1 MDEKQKSSSSQQS
14 IRREL
19 TREERMRRLQRK
31 KLAKRRKA
39 IAISIFTVT
48 AVIVVIVM
56 VLMIKSLFGPDE
68 LKGTWSLEETTS
80 YQFDGKENGAML
92 VSGSEYK
99 FTYDIKGKKL
109 MIDYESD
116 ILVDGEY
123 EFKVKKDVLTL
134 IGGEGTSGDTYE
146 LKRKE

>member
-14 IRREL
+14 VRKEL
-19 TREERMRRLQRK
+19 TREERMRRLQRRK
-31 KLAKRRKA
+31 RAKRRKA
-39 IAISIFTVT
+39 IAISIFTVA
-48 AVIVVIVM
+48 AVVVVIVM
-56 VLMIKSLFGPDE
+56 VLKIKSLFGPDK
-68 LKGTWSLEETTS
+68 LKGTWSLDEATS

-123 EFKVKKDVLTL
+123 QFKVKKEVLTL
-134 IGGEGTSGDTYE
+134 IGGEGTSGDKYE
-146 LKRKE
+146 LKRND

>member
-14 IRREL
+14 VRREL

-68 LKGTWSLEETTS
+68 LKGTWSLDEATS

-92 VSGSEYK
+92 VSGTKYK

-109 MIDYESD
+109 IIDYESD

-123 EFKVKKDVLTL
+123 EFKVKKEVLTL

-146 LKRKE
+146 LKRND